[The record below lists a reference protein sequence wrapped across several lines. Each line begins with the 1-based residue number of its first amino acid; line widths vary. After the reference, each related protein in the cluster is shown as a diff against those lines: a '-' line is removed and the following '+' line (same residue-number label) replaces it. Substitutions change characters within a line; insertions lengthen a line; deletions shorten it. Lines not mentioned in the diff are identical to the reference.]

1 MRRAKPAGRA
11 AESVK
16 KTAKTGGDCLLLFF
30 RLFYW
35 GGGYVRMF
43 AEIEV
48 RGRRL
53 VIVYLHTFGVRL
65 DPK

>member
-1 MRRAKPAGRA
+1 MRRTKPAGRA

-35 GGGYVRMF
+35 GGGMLECLR
-43 AEIEV
+43 EIEV

-53 VIVYLHTFGVRL
+53 VIVCLHTFGVRL

>member
-1 MRRAKPAGRA
+1 MRRTKPSDRA

-16 KTAKTGGDCLLLFF
+16 KTAKAGGGDCYCFSACF
-30 RLFYW
+30 I

>member
-35 GGGYVRMF
+35 GGGML
-43 AEIEV
+43 ECL
-48 RGRRL
+48 RRSKSEGGGWL
-53 VIVYLHTFGVRL
+53 SYTCTLLAFG
-65 DPK
+65 